1 MDNKIV
7 KFLSKHH
14 LMTLATSSDN
24 EPYCSSLFYAFLES
38 HEMLVFMSQ
47 DNTKHIRDIK
57 YNNKVAGTIAP
68 ETTIAK
74 IQGIQ
79 LTGTIEILD
88 GQLLALAKSSYQKK
102 FPMSKLMDGIIYGIE
117 LNYIK
122 MTDNTLGFGKKLIW
136 TKETEIASIS

>member
-14 LMTLATSSDN
+14 LLTLATSLDN

>member
-1 MDNKIV
+1 MDSKIS

-14 LMTLATSSDN
+14 LLTLATSSNN
-24 EPYCSSLFYAFLES
+24 EPYCCSLFYAFLES
-38 HEMLVFMSQ
+38 HEMLIFMSQ
-47 DNTKHIRDIK
+47 DKTKHIQDIK

-74 IQGIQ
+74 IRGIQ
-79 LTGTIEILD
+79 LKGTVEALD
-88 GQLLALAKSSYQKK
+88 GQLLAIAKSAYQKK
-102 FPMSKLMDGIIYGIE
+102 FPMAKLMDGILYGIE

-136 TKETEIASIS
+136 TKESETIPVS